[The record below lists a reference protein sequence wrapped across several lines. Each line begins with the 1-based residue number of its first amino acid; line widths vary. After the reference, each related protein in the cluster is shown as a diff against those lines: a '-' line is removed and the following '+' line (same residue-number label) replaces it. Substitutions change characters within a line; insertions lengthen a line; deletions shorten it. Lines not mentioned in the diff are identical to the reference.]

1 MALQRPHPV
10 GERVIQLRWLAAG
23 VLFGA
28 MFPLLGWLM
37 AMSADGVSGVQAAHE
52 AQPVLYIVDLA
63 PLVLGLTGLD
73 IGMFHSRLVRIRHS
87 IELTVT
93 ERTADLQRALND
105 LSTAQA
111 EFLSA
116 QKLEAIGGLA
126 AGIAHEINTPIQY
139 VGDNTKFVEESLH
152 SLLSVVS
159 ASARLAAASEAHDV
173 SGLIE
178 AYESAARDAEIDYLA
193 TEVPNAIKES
203 LDGIEQVAAIVRALK
218 SFAHPGTDRKSPSD
232 LNEMITDTVAVAR
245 GEWKTAAEMDLNGL
259 DPELPLVPVL
269 AGPLKQV
276 LLNMVINAAHAIEDA
291 FAASGGKGQITIA
304 TAAAGG
310 FAEIAIADNGGGIP
324 PEIRDR
330 IFEPF
335 FTTKTV
341 GKGSGQGLAIAQSI
355 IGNHDG
361 TLTFETEVGT
371 STVFKIRL
379 PIEVAAEAAA
389 EREGQLA
396 S

>member
-1 MALQRPHPV
+1 MGSQRP
-10 GERVIQLRWLAAG
+10 GSARERIIQLRWLAAG

-37 AMSADGVSGVQAAHE
+37 AVSEDGVSGVQAAHE

-63 PLVLGLTGLD
+63 PLVLGLTGLG
-73 IGMFHSRLVRIRHS
+73 IGVFHARLMRIRHS

-93 ERTADLQRALND
+93 ERTADLQRALDD

-111 EFLSA
+111 ELLNA

-139 VGDNTKFVEESLH
+139 VGDNTKFVEESLN
-152 SLLSVVS
+152 SLLNVVS
-159 ASARLAAASEAHDV
+159 ASARLAAAASEVHDV
-173 SGLIE
+173 SALVE
-178 AYESAARDAEIDYLA
+178 AYESAARDAEVDYLA

-218 SFAHPGTDRKSPSD
+218 SFAHPGTDQKSASN
-232 LNEMITDTVAVAR
+232 LNEMITDTTAVAR
-245 GEWKTAAEMDLNGL
+245 GEWKTAADLDLSGL
-259 DPELPLVPVL
+259 EPDLPLVPVL

-276 LLNMVINAAHAIEDA
+276 LLNMIINAAHAIEDA
-291 FAASGGKGQITIA
+291 FAESGGKGQITITSA
-304 TAAAGG
+304 ERDG
-310 FAEIAIADNGGGIP
+310 FAEITISDNGAGIP
-324 PEIRDR
+324 AEIGDR

-355 IGNHDG
+355 VGNHDG
-361 TLTFETEVGT
+361 TLTFESEVGKG
-371 STVFKIRL
+371 TVFTIRL
-379 PIEVAAEAAA
+379 PIEVAAEAVP
-389 EREGQLA
+389 EGQLA

>member
-1 MALQRPHPV
+1 MALQRLNSV
-10 GERVIQLRWLAAG
+10 GERVIQLRWLTAG
-23 VLFGA
+23 LLFGA
-28 MFPLLGWLM
+28 MFPLMGWWM
-37 AMSADGVSGVQAAHE
+37 AVSADGVGGVQAAHT

-63 PLVLGLTGLD
+63 PLVLGLTGLG
-73 IGMFHSRLVRIRHS
+73 IGVFHSRLVRIRQS

-93 ERTADLQRALND
+93 ERTADLQRALDN

-111 EFLSA
+111 ELLNA

-139 VGDNTKFVEESLH
+139 VGDNTKFVEESLN
-152 SLLSVVS
+152 SLLNVVS
-159 ASARLAAASEAHDV
+159 ASARLAAAASEAHDV
-173 SGLIE
+173 SGLVE
-178 AYESAARDAEIDYLA
+178 AYESAAREAEVDYLA

-218 SFAHPGTDRKSPSD
+218 SFAHPGTDQKSPSD

-245 GEWKTAAEMDLNGL
+245 GEWRSVADIDLSGL

-276 LLNMVINAAHAIEDA
+276 LLNMVINSAHAIEDA
-291 FAASGGKGQITIA
+291 FADSGGKGQITIS
-304 TAAAGG
+304 TAEAGG
-310 FAEIAIADNGGGIP
+310 FVEIAVADNGGGIA

-355 IGNHDG
+355 VGNHNG
-361 TLTFETEVGT
+361 TLTFESEVGQG
-371 STVFKIRL
+371 TVFTIRL
-379 PIEVAAEAAA
+379 PIEVAAEIEA
-389 EREGQLA
+389 GDQLV

>member
-1 MALQRPHPV
+1 MGSQRP
-10 GERVIQLRWLAAG
+10 GSARERIIQLRWLAAG

-37 AMSADGVSGVQAAHE
+37 AVSADGVSGVQAAHE

-63 PLVLGLTGLD
+63 PLVLGLTGLG
-73 IGMFHSRLVRIRHS
+73 IGVFHARLMRIRHS

-93 ERTADLQRALND
+93 ERTADLQRALDD

-111 EFLSA
+111 ELLNA

-139 VGDNTKFVEESLH
+139 VGDNTKFVEESLN
-152 SLLSVVS
+152 SLLNVVS
-159 ASARLAAASEAHDV
+159 ASARLAAAASEVHDV
-173 SGLIE
+173 SALVE
-178 AYESAARDAEIDYLA
+178 AYESAARDAEVDYLA

-218 SFAHPGTDRKSPSD
+218 SFAHPGTDQKSASN
-232 LNEMITDTVAVAR
+232 LNEMITDTTAVAR
-245 GEWKTAAEMDLNGL
+245 GEWKTAADLDLSGL
-259 DPELPLVPVL
+259 EPDLPLVPVL

-276 LLNMVINAAHAIEDA
+276 LLNMIINAAHAIEDA
-291 FAASGGKGQITIA
+291 FAESGGKGQITITSA
-304 TAAAGG
+304 ERDG
-310 FAEIAIADNGGGIP
+310 FAEITISDNGAGIP
-324 PEIRDR
+324 AEIGDR

-355 IGNHDG
+355 VGNHDG
-361 TLTFETEVGT
+361 TLTFESEVGKG
-371 STVFKIRL
+371 TVFTIRL
-379 PIEVAAEAAA
+379 PIEVATEAVP
-389 EREGQLA
+389 EGQLA